1 MSEFTNDARKMLELV
16 GGREN
21 IVSFTHCATRMRFVL
36 ADDKKA
42 DVKGI
47 EALSCVK
54 GSFTQGGQFQ
64 VIIGNK
70 VSQFFDEFSAV
81 SNMDGVD
88 KQEVKKAAKGNMNL
102 LQRAVANLA
111 EIFAP
116 IIPAII
122 VGGLILGFRNI
133 IGDIKLLEDGTK
145 AITEVYPF
153 WSGVYNFLWLAG
165 EAIFTF
171 LPVGVTWSVCK
182 KMNVDQM
189 LGIVLGITLVSPQLM
204 SASDYVAAVE
214 AGDPVKYWDF
224 GSFHINMVGYQS
236 QVIPA
241 ILVGLVFAV
250 IYRFL
255 KKHVPEVISMI
266 VVPFCSLIPAIILAH
281 TIIGP
286 FGRMLGD
293 GLAGVI
299 MAGFNSSF
307 AWLFSG
313 IYGLLYPLLVIT
325 GLHHSMLPIDLQT
338 VATMGGIYTFP
349 VVALSNIAQASAVMA
364 FVFVNR
370 KDAKAREVG
379 IPSFISGYLGVTEPA
394 MFGVNL
400 KYLYPFVGAML
411 TSGVMGIVSRLF
423 GVIANSVGVGGLPAF
438 LSMRGDK
445 ILAYIL
451 CIVIDI
457 ALAFLLTVVLSKT
470 KLKDMGVHYES
481 GK

>member
-1 MSEFTNDARKMLELV
+1 
-16 GGREN
+16 
-21 IVSFTHCATRMRFVL
+21 
-36 ADDKKA
+36 
-42 DVKGI
+42 
-47 EALSCVK
+47 
-54 GSFTQGGQFQ
+54 
-64 VIIGNK
+64 
-70 VSQFFDEFSAV
+70 
-81 SNMDGVD
+81 
-88 KQEVKKAAKGNMNL
+88 
-102 LQRAVANLA
+102 
-111 EIFAP
+111 
-116 IIPAII
+116 
-122 VGGLILGFRNI
+122 
-133 IGDIKLLEDGTK
+133 
-145 AITEVYPF
+145 
-153 WSGVYNFLWLAG
+153 
-165 EAIFTF
+165 
-171 LPVGVTWSVCK
+171 
-182 KMNVDQM
+182 
-189 LGIVLGITLVSPQLM
+189 
-204 SASDYVAAVE
+204 
-214 AGDPVKYWDF
+214 
-224 GSFHINMVGYQS
+224 
-236 QVIPA
+236 
-241 ILVGLVFAV
+241 
-250 IYRFL
+250 
-255 KKHVPEVISMI
+255 MI

-379 IPSFISGYLGVTEPA
+379 IPSFISGYLGVIEPA

-445 ILAYIL
+445 ILVYIL

-457 ALAFLLTVVLSKT
+457 ALAFLITVVLSKT

>member
-1 MSEFTNDARKMLELV
+1 MSEFTNDAKRLLELV

-36 ADDKKA
+36 ADDSRA

-70 VSQFFDEFSAV
+70 VSAFYDEFSAI
-81 SNMDGVD
+81 SHMEGVD
-88 KQEVKKAAKGNMNL
+88 KQEVKNAAKGNMNL

-116 IIPAII
+116 LIPAII

-133 IGDIKLLEDGTK
+133 IGDIKLLEGGTK
-145 AITEVYPF
+145 SITEVYQF
-153 WSGVYNFLWLAG
+153 WNGAYNFLWLIG

-171 LPVGVTWSVCK
+171 LPVGVTWSVCR
-182 KMNVDQM
+182 KMNADQM

-204 SASDYVAAVE
+204 SASDYVNAVE
-214 AGDPVKYWDF
+214 AGEAVKMWDF
-224 GSFHINMVGYQS
+224 GVFHINMVGYQS

-241 ILVGLVFAV
+241 ILVGIVFALF
-250 IYRFL
+250 YRFL
-255 KKHVPEVISMI
+255 KKITPEAISMI
-266 VVPFCSLIPAIILAH
+266 VVPFCSLIPAVLLAH
-281 TIIGP
+281 TVIGP

-293 GLAGVI
+293 GLAGII
-299 MAGFNSSF
+299 MAGFSSSLC
-307 AWLFSG
+307 WLFSG

-338 VATMGGIYTFP
+338 AATMGGIYTFP
-349 VVALSNIAQASAVMA
+349 VVALSNIAQATAVAA

-370 KDAKAREVG
+370 QDAKVKEIG

-400 KYLYPFVGAML
+400 KYLYPFVAAMIA
-411 TSGVMGIVSRLF
+411 SGIMGIVSRLF
-423 GVIANSVGVGGLPAF
+423 GVIANSVGVGGIPAF

-445 ILAYIL
+445 MLVYMV
-451 CIVIDI
+451 CIAIDI
-457 ALAFLLTVVLSKT
+457 ALTFVITVILSRT
-470 KLKDMGVHYES
+470 KLKNYGIH
-481 GK
+481 

>member
-1 MSEFTNDARKMLELV
+1 MSKFTNDAKKMLELV

-64 VIIGNK
+64 VIIGNQ
-70 VSQFFDEFSAV
+70 VSMFYDEFSEI
-81 SNMDGVD
+81 SNMDGVN

-145 AITEVYPF
+145 SITEVYQF
-153 WSGVYNFLWLAG
+153 WKGTYDFLWLIG

-171 LPVGVTWSVCK
+171 LPVAVTWSVCK
-182 KMNVDQM
+182 KMNVDQV

-204 SASDYVAAVE
+204 SASDYVSAVE
-214 AGDPVKYWDF
+214 AGKAVQYWDF
-224 GSFHINMVGYQS
+224 GAFHINMVGYQS

-241 ILVGLVFAV
+241 ILVGLVFSV

-255 KKHVPEVISMI
+255 KKHVPDVISMI
-266 VVPFCSLIPAIILAH
+266 VVPFCSLVPSVLLAH

-286 FGRMLGD
+286 FGRMIGD
-293 GLAGVI
+293 GLANII
-299 MAGFNSSF
+299 MAGFSSSA

-313 IYGLLYPLLVIT
+313 IYGFLYPLLVIT

-338 VATMGGIYTFP
+338 AATMGGIYTFP
-349 VVALSNIAQASAVMA
+349 VVALSNIAQATAVMA

-370 KDAKAREVG
+370 KNAQIKEVG

-400 KYLYPFVGAML
+400 KYLYPFIGAMIA
-411 TSGVMGIVSRLF
+411 SGIMGIVSRSF
-423 GVIANSVGVGGLPAF
+423 GVIANSVGVGGIPAF

-445 ILAYIL
+445 IPAYIL
-451 CIVIDI
+451 CILADI
-457 ALAFLLTVVLSKT
+457 VLAFIITVILSRT
-470 KLKDMGVHYES
+470 KLKDYGN
-481 GK
+481 K

>member
-1 MSEFTNDARKMLELV
+1 MSEFTNDAKKMLELV

-47 EALSCVK
+47 EELSCVK

-70 VSQFFDEFSAV
+70 VSMFYDEFVAV

-88 KQEVKKAAKGNMNL
+88 KQEAKKAAKGNMNL

-122 VGGLILGFRNI
+122 VGGLILGFRNV

-145 AITEVYPF
+145 SITDVYQF
-153 WSGVYNFLWLAG
+153 RKGTYDFLWLIG

-171 LPVGVTWSVCK
+171 LPVGITWSVCK

-204 SASDYVAAVE
+204 SASDYVSAVE
-214 AGDPVKYWDF
+214 AGEAVKYWDF
-224 GSFHINMVGYQS
+224 GAFHINMVGYQS

-266 VVPFCSLIPAIILAH
+266 VVPFCSLVPSVLLAH
-281 TIIGP
+281 TVIGP

-293 GLAGVI
+293 GLAGII

-313 IYGLLYPLLVIT
+313 IYGLFYPLLVIT

-349 VVALSNIAQASAVMA
+349 VVALSNIAQATAVMA

-370 KDAKAREVG
+370 RDAKIKEVG

-400 KYLYPFVGAML
+400 KYLYPFIGAMIA
-411 TSGVMGIVSRLF
+411 SGIMGIISRLF

-445 ILAYIL
+445 IPVYIL

-457 ALAFLLTVVLSKT
+457 VLAFIITVILSRT
-470 KLKDMGVHYES
+470 KLKDYGN
-481 GK
+481 K

>member
-64 VIIGNK
+64 VIIGNR
-70 VSQFFDEFSAV
+70 VSQFYDEFSAV

-145 AITEVYPF
+145 AITEAYPF

-299 MAGFNSSF
+299 MA
-307 AWLFSG
+307 
-313 IYGLLYPLLVIT
+313 
-325 GLHHSMLPIDLQT
+325 
-338 VATMGGIYTFP
+338 
-349 VVALSNIAQASAVMA
+349 QASAVMD

-445 ILAYIL
+445 ILVYIL

-457 ALAFLLTVVLSKT
+457 ALAFLITVVLSKT

>member
-64 VIIGNK
+64 VIIGNR
-70 VSQFFDEFSAV
+70 VSQFYDEFSAV

-145 AITEVYPF
+145 AITEAYPF

-299 MAGFNSSF
+299 MAFFYRFVAASMDLENFADPAPGKLTPYTAVFVFSLGVFISNFLFNTIAMKRPVEGAPVSIAGYFKGNAGTHLVGILGGVIWCIGQSF
-307 AWLFSG
+307 SMIASEKAG
-313 IYGLLYPLLVIT
+313 AAISYGLGQGATLVSALWGILVWHEFKNAPRSSDYLNIGMFVLFVI
-325 GLHHSMLPIDLQT
+325 GLGFL
-338 VATMGGIYTFP
+338 IY
-349 VVALSNIAQASAVMA
+349 A
-364 FVFVNR
+364 
-370 KDAKAREVG
+370 
-379 IPSFISGYLGVTEPA
+379 
-394 MFGVNL
+394 
-400 KYLYPFVGAML
+400 GA
-411 TSGVMGIVSRLF
+411 
-423 GVIANSVGVGGLPAF
+423 
-438 LSMRGDK
+438 
-445 ILAYIL
+445 
-451 CIVIDI
+451 
-457 ALAFLLTVVLSKT
+457 
-470 KLKDMGVHYES
+470 
-481 GK
+481 

>member
-64 VIIGNK
+64 VIIGNR
-70 VSQFFDEFSAV
+70 VSQFYDEFSAV

-255 KKHVPEVISMI
+255 KKHVPEIYERRVREGASRQLFKTARVFKEIECAFKSLDRATDDEAMKRRMLEEIKTGLCSNCARRDECKRTDVYEGFARLFHSGCIKGRVSLVDLPAEITTACTRPAEVISA
-266 VVPFCSLIPAIILAH
+266 VNGAITRLKKLTAEAESAQSGRQLLANQA
-281 TIIGP
+281 
-286 FGRMLGD
+286 R
-293 GLAGVI
+293 
-299 MAGFNSSF
+299 
-307 AWLFSG
+307 G
-313 IYGLLYPLLVIT
+313 IADVLK
-325 GLHHSMLPIDLQT
+325 
-338 VATMGGIYTFP
+338 A
-349 VVALSNIAQASAVMA
+349 AAV
-364 FVFVNR
+364 
-370 KDAKAREVG
+370 
-379 IPSFISGYLGVTEPA
+379 
-394 MFGVNL
+394 
-400 KYLYPFVGAML
+400 
-411 TSGVMGIVSRLF
+411 
-423 GVIANSVGVGGLPAF
+423 
-438 LSMRGDK
+438 
-445 ILAYIL
+445 
-451 CIVIDI
+451 
-457 ALAFLLTVVLSKT
+457 
-470 KLKDMGVHYES
+470 DMERS
-481 GK
+481 GKNCADQVPPLE

>member
-1 MSEFTNDARKMLELV
+1 MADFKQDAGELLKLV

-36 ADDKKA
+36 ADEKKA

-47 EALSCVK
+47 EALDSVK
-54 GSFTQGGQFQ
+54 GTFTQGGQFQ

-70 VSQFFDEFSAV
+70 VAVFFDEFSAI
-81 SNMDGVD
+81 SHMEGVG
-88 KQEVKKAAKGNMNL
+88 KQEVKQAAKGNMNL

-111 EIFAP
+111 EVFAP
-116 IIPAII
+116 LIPAIV

-133 IGDIKLLEDGTK
+133 IGDIKLLDGGTK
-145 AITEVYPF
+145 SITEVSQF
-153 WSGVYNFLWLAG
+153 WNGAYNFLWLAG

-171 LPVGVTWSVCK
+171 LPVGVTWSVCR
-182 KMNVDQM
+182 KMNADQM

-214 AGDPVKYWDF
+214 AGDPVKMWDF

-241 ILVGLVFAV
+241 
-250 IYRFL
+250 
-255 KKHVPEVISMI
+255 M
-266 VVPFCSLIPAIILAH
+266 ILAH
-281 TIIGP
+281 TVIGP

-293 GLAGVI
+293 GLAGII
-299 MAGFNSSF
+299 MAGFNSPVN
-307 AWLFSG
+307 WLFSG

-325 GLHHSMLPIDLQT
+325 GLHHAMLPIDLQT
-338 VATMGGIYTFP
+338 AATMGGIYTFP
-349 VVALSNIAQASAVMA
+349 VVALSNIAQATAVAA
-364 FVFVNR
+364 FVFINR
-370 KDAKAREVG
+370 HDAKAKEVG
-379 IPSFISGYLGVTEPA
+379 IPAFISGYLGVTEPA

-411 TSGVMGIVSRLF
+411 ASGVMGIFSRLA
-423 GVIANSVGVGGLPAF
+423 GVIANSVGVGGIPAF

-445 ILAYIL
+445 ILIYIV
-451 CIVIDI
+451 CIAADI
-457 ALAFLLTVVLSKT
+457 VLAFLFTLLLSRT
-470 KLKDMGVHYES
+470 KLKDYGNH
-481 GK
+481 

>member
-1 MSEFTNDARKMLELV
+1 MADFKQDAGELLKLV

-36 ADDKKA
+36 ADEKKA

-47 EALSCVK
+47 EALDSVK
-54 GSFTQGGQFQ
+54 GTFTQGGQFQ

-70 VSQFFDEFSAV
+70 VAVFFDEFSAI
-81 SNMDGVD
+81 SHMEGVD
-88 KQEVKKAAKGNMNL
+88 KQEVKQAAKGNMNL

-111 EIFAP
+111 EVFAP
-116 IIPAII
+116 LIPAIV

-133 IGDIKLLEDGTK
+133 IGDIKLLDGGTK
-145 AITEVYPF
+145 SITEVSQF
-153 WSGVYNFLWLAG
+153 WNGAYNFLWLAG

-171 LPVGVTWSVCK
+171 LPVGVTWSVCR
-182 KMNVDQM
+182 KMNADQM

-214 AGDPVKYWDF
+214 AGDPVKMWDF

-241 ILVGLVFAV
+241 
-250 IYRFL
+250 
-255 KKHVPEVISMI
+255 M
-266 VVPFCSLIPAIILAH
+266 ILAH
-281 TIIGP
+281 TVIGP

-293 GLAGVI
+293 GLAGII
-299 MAGFNSSF
+299 MAGFNSPVN
-307 AWLFSG
+307 WLFSG

-325 GLHHSMLPIDLQT
+325 GLHHAMLPIDLQT
-338 VATMGGIYTFP
+338 AATMGGIYTFP
-349 VVALSNIAQASAVMA
+349 VVALSNIAQATAVAA
-364 FVFVNR
+364 FVFINR
-370 KDAKAREVG
+370 HDAKAKEVG
-379 IPSFISGYLGVTEPA
+379 IPAFISGYLGVTEPA

-411 TSGVMGIVSRLF
+411 ASGVMGIFSRLA
-423 GVIANSVGVGGLPAF
+423 GVIANSVGVGGIPAF

-445 ILAYIL
+445 ILIYIV
-451 CIVIDI
+451 CIAADI
-457 ALAFLLTVVLSKT
+457 VLAFLFTLLLSRT
-470 KLKDMGVHYES
+470 KLKDYGNH
-481 GK
+481 

>member
-1 MSEFTNDARKMLELV
+1 M
-16 GGREN
+16 
-21 IVSFTHCATRMRFVL
+21 
-36 ADDKKA
+36 
-42 DVKGI
+42 
-47 EALSCVK
+47 
-54 GSFTQGGQFQ
+54 
-64 VIIGNK
+64 
-70 VSQFFDEFSAV
+70 
-81 SNMDGVD
+81 
-88 KQEVKKAAKGNMNL
+88 
-102 LQRAVANLA
+102 
-111 EIFAP
+111 
-116 IIPAII
+116 
-122 VGGLILGFRNI
+122 
-133 IGDIKLLEDGTK
+133 
-145 AITEVYPF
+145 YPF

-189 LGIVLGITLVSPQLM
+189 LGIVLGITLVFPQLM

-293 GLAGVI
+293 GLAGII

-445 ILAYIL
+445 ILVYIL

-457 ALAFLLTVVLSKT
+457 ALAFLITVVLSKT

>member
-1 MSEFTNDARKMLELV
+1 MADFKQDAGELLKLV

-36 ADDKKA
+36 ADEKKA

-47 EALSCVK
+47 EALDSVK
-54 GSFTQGGQFQ
+54 GTFTQGGQFQ

-70 VSQFFDEFSAV
+70 VAVFFDEFSAI
-81 SNMDGVD
+81 SHMEGVD
-88 KQEVKKAAKGNMNL
+88 KQEVKQAAKGNMNL

-111 EIFAP
+111 EVFAP
-116 IIPAII
+116 LIPAII

-133 IGDIKLLEDGTK
+133 IGDIKLLDGGTK
-145 AITEVYPF
+145 SITEVSQF
-153 WSGVYNFLWLAG
+153 WNGAYNFLWLAG

-171 LPVGVTWSVCK
+171 LPVGVTWSVCR
-182 KMNVDQM
+182 KMNADQM

-214 AGDPVKYWDF
+214 AGDPVKMWDF

-241 ILVGLVFAV
+241 
-250 IYRFL
+250 
-255 KKHVPEVISMI
+255 M
-266 VVPFCSLIPAIILAH
+266 ILAH
-281 TIIGP
+281 TVIGP

-293 GLAGVI
+293 GLAGII
-299 MAGFNSSF
+299 MAGFNSPVN
-307 AWLFSG
+307 WLFSG

-325 GLHHSMLPIDLQT
+325 GLHHAMLPIDLQT
-338 VATMGGIYTFP
+338 AATMGGIYTFP
-349 VVALSNIAQASAVMA
+349 VVALSNIAQATAVAA
-364 FVFVNR
+364 FVFINR
-370 KDAKAREVG
+370 HDAKAKEVG
-379 IPSFISGYLGVTEPA
+379 IPAFISGYLGVTEPA

-411 TSGVMGIVSRLF
+411 ASGVMGIFSRLA
-423 GVIANSVGVGGLPAF
+423 GVIANSVGVGGIPAF

-445 ILAYIL
+445 ILIYIV
-451 CIVIDI
+451 CIAADI
-457 ALAFLLTVVLSKT
+457 VLAFLFTMLLSRT
-470 KLKDMGVHYES
+470 KLKDYGNH
-481 GK
+481 

>member
-1 MSEFTNDARKMLELV
+1 
-16 GGREN
+16 
-21 IVSFTHCATRMRFVL
+21 
-36 ADDKKA
+36 
-42 DVKGI
+42 
-47 EALSCVK
+47 
-54 GSFTQGGQFQ
+54 
-64 VIIGNK
+64 
-70 VSQFFDEFSAV
+70 
-81 SNMDGVD
+81 
-88 KQEVKKAAKGNMNL
+88 
-102 LQRAVANLA
+102 
-111 EIFAP
+111 
-116 IIPAII
+116 
-122 VGGLILGFRNI
+122 
-133 IGDIKLLEDGTK
+133 
-145 AITEVYPF
+145 
-153 WSGVYNFLWLAG
+153 
-165 EAIFTF
+165 
-171 LPVGVTWSVCK
+171 
-182 KMNVDQM
+182 M

-204 SASDYVAAVE
+204 SASDYVAAIE

-266 VVPFCSLIPAIILAH
+266 VVPFFSLIPAIILAH

-286 FGRMLGD
+286 FGRMIGD

-364 FVFVNR
+364 FVFINR

-411 TSGVMGIVSRLF
+411 TSGIMGIVSRLF

-445 ILAYIL
+445 IPAYIL

-457 ALAFLLTVVLSKT
+457 ILAFLITVILSKT
-470 KLKDMGVHYES
+470 KLKDMGT
-481 GK
+481 K